1 MINPVKICHCAV
13 DNVVEFS
20 SPIAVK
26 NSLCRSYTIK
36 TALLLLVTVLG
47 YALVVP
53 CTSLPAVGVYRRMA
67 DRPFLYNLRSYYRHD
82 EYSSGLSSSSS
93 SVVFTSSNHRL
104 QKKTCTS
111 LLPMIPWHGAEDLI
125 FSAQSKA
132 SDLMSTLSFSEAGP
146 TSLAIIYL
154 AGLLTSFSPCS
165 LGLLPLTLSYISTAA
180 GERSDKSSFLPT
192 LAFAA
197 GLGVVFCAFGL
208 SASFLGG
215 IFGKSSDSFI
225 GKVLLALLSSG
236 VSLAMGLQLL
246 DIINIPL
253 PSFEI
258 GIPGIHDNHKPTNN
272 ISGEVEEDMLEF
284 DDEGNLV
291 SITSSSELST
301 AAAAAKSNAAS
312 LFRTFL
318 LGGSSALVASPCATP
333 VLTSILAFVALS
345 QNAVLGA
352 TFLLT
357 YTAGYTTPILIV
369 GATGGEA
376 LAKAQAVSSEN
387 NSSTNG
393 IVGIIGGLVNPFI
406 ASILVA
412 SGTTGILTA
421 LFGEPSLAGISR
433 MVYN

>member
-1 MINPVKICHCAV
+1 MINPVKICRCAV
-13 DNVVEFS
+13 DNVVELP
-20 SPIAVK
+20 SPTAVK
-26 NSLCRSYTIK
+26 NTVCRSITIK
-36 TALLLLVTVLG
+36 TALLVAVG
-47 YALVVP
+47 YAFVVP
-53 CTSLPAVGVYRRMA
+53 CSSLQAAGAIRRM
-67 DRPFLYNLRSYYRHD
+67 DVPFF
-82 EYSSGLSSSSS
+82 YSSRPYYHHHGVSAPGLSSNSPSVFSSS
-93 SVVFTSSNHRL
+93 TNQSIGKRKCISRH
-104 QKKTCTS
+104 
-111 LLPMIPWHGAEDLI
+111 MIPWNGAEDII

-132 SDLMSTLSFSEAGP
+132 SDLMSTLSFAEAGP

-180 GERSDKSSFLPT
+180 GERNDKSSFLPT

-197 GLGVVFCAFGL
+197 GLGFVFCAFGL

-225 GKVLLALLSSG
+225 GKVVLALLSSG
-236 VSLAMGLQLL
+236 VSLVMGLQLL

-253 PSFEI
+253 PSLEI
-258 GIPGIHDNHKPTNN
+258 GIPGIHDNQEPTKNM
-272 ISGEVEEDMLEF
+272 SSRDLEEDMLEF

-291 SITSSSELST
+291 SITSSSELAN

-345 QNAVLGA
+345 QDAVLGA

-357 YTAGYTTPILIV
+357 YTVRRPVVHFISQTAP
-369 GATGGEA
+369 
-376 LAKAQAVSSEN
+376 AVTAEFAEN
-387 NSSTNG
+387 
-393 IVGIIGGLVNPFI
+393 
-406 ASILVA
+406 
-412 SGTTGILTA
+412 LTRDV
-421 LFGEPSLAGISR
+421 S
-433 MVYN
+433 M

>member
-1 MINPVKICHCAV
+1 
-13 DNVVEFS
+13 
-20 SPIAVK
+20 
-26 NSLCRSYTIK
+26 
-36 TALLLLVTVLG
+36 
-47 YALVVP
+47 
-53 CTSLPAVGVYRRMA
+53 
-67 DRPFLYNLRSYYRHD
+67 
-82 EYSSGLSSSSS
+82 
-93 SVVFTSSNHRL
+93 
-104 QKKTCTS
+104 
-111 LLPMIPWHGAEDLI
+111 MIPWNGAEDLI

-132 SDLMSTLSFSEAGP
+132 SDLMSTLSFAEAGP

-180 GERSDKSSFLPT
+180 GERNDKSSFLPT

-225 GKVLLALLSSG
+225 GKVVLALLSSG

-258 GIPGIHDNHKPTNN
+258 GIPGIHDNHKPSSTNN
-272 ISGEVEEDMLEF
+272 ISREVEEDMLEF

-291 SITSSSELST
+291 SITSTSQLT

-312 LFRTFL
+312 LVRTFL

-357 YTAGYTTPILIV
+357 YTVRT
-369 GATGGEA
+369 
-376 LAKAQAVSSEN
+376 
-387 NSSTNG
+387 
-393 IVGIIGGLVNPFI
+393 
-406 ASILVA
+406 
-412 SGTTGILTA
+412 
-421 LFGEPSLAGISR
+421 
-433 MVYN
+433 

>member
-13 DNVVEFS
+13 DNVVECS

-26 NSLCRSYTIK
+26 NALCISYIIK
-36 TALLLLVTVLG
+36 TASLLLVTVLG
-47 YALVVP
+47 YAIVVP
-53 CTSLPAVGVYRRMA
+53 CTSLQAVGVFRRM
-67 DRPFLYNLRSYYRHD
+67 DGPFLCNSRPYYYRHYD
-82 EYSSGLSSSSS
+82 SSPGLSSYSS
-93 SVVFTSSNHRL
+93 SVFFSSSNNRL
-104 QKKTCTS
+104 RKKKCLS
-111 LLPMIPWHGAEDLI
+111 LQMIPWNGAEDLI

-132 SDLMSTLSFSEAGP
+132 SDLMSTLSFAEAGP

-180 GERSDKSSFLPT
+180 GERNDKSSFLPT

-225 GKVLLALLSSG
+225 GKVVLALLSSG

-258 GIPGIHDNHKPTNN
+258 GIPGIHDNHKPSSTNN
-272 ISGEVEEDMLEF
+272 ISREVEEDMLEF

-291 SITSSSELST
+291 SITSTSQLT

-312 LFRTFL
+312 LVRTFL

-357 YTAGYTTPILIV
+357 YTVRT
-369 GATGGEA
+369 
-376 LAKAQAVSSEN
+376 
-387 NSSTNG
+387 
-393 IVGIIGGLVNPFI
+393 
-406 ASILVA
+406 
-412 SGTTGILTA
+412 
-421 LFGEPSLAGISR
+421 
-433 MVYN
+433 